1 MSGVFITFEGGEGCG
16 KTTQLE
22 LLADVLRGRGLNV
35 IKTREPGGTP
45 LGKRLRRFLL
55 YKQWQSQPQTCPS
68 FEDGSQLPLLPGIA
82 RAASFV
88 ESPMSTIGPVPQTEL
103 LLMLADRAQHI
114 QDVIQPALDA
124 GQVVLCDRFVDSTT
138 AYQGYGRGLD
148 IAHVVA
154 LNNFV
159 CGDCWPALT
168 FVLDLPVQDGLSR
181 QRGWRRRGRTDY
193 FESESLTFH
202 RRVRDG
208 FLEVARQAPKRVC
221 VIDAAANIQAVHQT
235 VLVALTERLPSLG

>member
-22 LLADVLRGRGLNV
+22 LLAGVLRGRGHDV
-35 IKTREPGGTP
+35 IETREPGGTP

-55 YKQWQSQPQTCPS
+55 YKQWQSQPQTCPP
-68 FEDGSQLPLLPGIA
+68 GSQLPLLPEIA
-82 RAASFV
+82 RTASFV
-88 ESPMSTIGPVPQTEL
+88 EPPTSTIGPVPQTEL

-148 IAHVVA
+148 MAHVVA

-193 FESESLTFH
+193 FESESLAFH
-202 RRVRDG
+202 RKVRDG

-221 VIDAAANIQAVHQT
+221 VIDAAANIQTVHQT
-235 VLVALTERLPSLG
+235 VLAALTERLPSLG